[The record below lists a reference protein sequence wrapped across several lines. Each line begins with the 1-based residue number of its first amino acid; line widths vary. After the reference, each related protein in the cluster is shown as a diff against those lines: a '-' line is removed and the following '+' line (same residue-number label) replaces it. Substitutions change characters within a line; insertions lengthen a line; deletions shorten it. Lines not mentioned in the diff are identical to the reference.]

1 MSTQAAFS
9 NFKVLTFD
17 VVGTLIDFEAGV
29 LAAVRK
35 ISGKTPAELSDDN
48 IFESYKRGRDKHYE
62 RSSEVMFHVYRYL
75 AKELGLPAD
84 DTSCDVFQLA
94 VLRWGPFPDS
104 VEALKRLRTKFRLV
118 AMTNADRV
126 ALSCYEHALGNPF
139 DDTVCADDT
148 GVAKPNP
155 EFFAYNKGRQS
166 AFGYKQSDILHV
178 AQSQYHDIAAAS
190 RLGVATCWIERR
202 AGQHGFGATPAPGQ
216 VTEPDY
222 RFTSLSELATAA
234 ADTGAIRFYQ
244 RCGFRLLRVV
254 RDAFVPATGY
264 PDDVRIDGIP
274 LRDQVWLDR
283 PVPPRAPA

>member
-1 MSTQAAFS
+1 MNIQHQRNSNTGEETPMSFA

-29 LAAVRK
+29 LGAIRR
-35 ISGKTPAELSDDN
+35 ISGKTASELSDDK
-48 IFESYKRGRDKHYE
+48 IFASYKRGRDAHPE

-75 AKELGLPAD
+75 AKELGFAAD
-84 DTSCDVFQLA
+84 DAPCDAFQLA
-94 VLRWGPFPDS
+94 VLRWQPFSDS

-126 ALSCYEHALGNPF
+126 ALSAYAYALGNPF

-178 AQSQYHDIAAAS
+178 AQSQYHDI
-190 RLGVATCWIERR
+190 GVARQLGYKVCWIERR
-202 AGQHGFGATPAPGQ
+202 QGMAGFGGTPEVKTLTKPDFHFATLKA
-216 VTEPDY
+216 
-222 RFTSLSELATAA
+222 LADAA
-234 ADTGAIRFYQ
+234 VG
-244 RCGFRLLRVV
+244 G
-254 RDAFVPATGY
+254 
-264 PDDVRIDGIP
+264 
-274 LRDQVWLDR
+274 
-283 PVPPRAPA
+283 